1 MKKVGHWAF
10 IAGIVIAVIAGVAG
24 QQYLGTYSTYVNIL
38 LVLLGLVVGYLNI
51 QQKEMQ
57 TFLIATIALMLVR
70 SAGFET
76 IPQIGSYLKDILL
89 YITIFVAPAALIVA
103 LKAVYELGK
112 S

>member
-57 TFLIATIALMLVR
+57 TFLIATVALMLVG
-70 SAGFET
+70 SAGFEK